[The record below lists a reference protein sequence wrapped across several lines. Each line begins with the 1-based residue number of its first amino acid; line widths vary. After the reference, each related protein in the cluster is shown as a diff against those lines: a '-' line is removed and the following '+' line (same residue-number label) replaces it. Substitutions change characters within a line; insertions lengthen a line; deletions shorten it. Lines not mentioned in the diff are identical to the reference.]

1 MAYDLIIESIIF
13 TFGEQRNMTQDHIP
27 TRLVSTENKVT
38 LEQWRALLA
47 VIDAGGYAKAAEM
60 LNKSQSAVSYA
71 ISQLEQALGVKVF
84 QLQGRKAVASA
95 AGELLYRRAKQLLA
109 QAERLEK
116 SAGCLSVQVEPLV
129 KIAADIII
137 PPAVVLQCLA
147 IFAQDFPDTRVEV
160 FETVLSGTE
169 DALLQ
174 RQVDLAIG
182 ERVPTGFMG
191 EKLVTVVMHGVSS
204 PDHPLQH
211 LGRAINYED
220 MRQHRQIIVRD
231 SGQYRRR
238 TEGWQEADQRWTVS
252 HIKTSLDAIRQ
263 GLGYAWI
270 PDSYTHDDIM
280 SGRLQYLP
288 VEIGAIREVTT
299 YLTFADRDF
308 AGPATRRL
316 AEILK
321 QHLPKFC
328 SNCTERQV

>member
-1 MAYDLIIESIIF
+1 
-13 TFGEQRNMTQDHIP
+13 MTQDQTP

-47 VIDAGGYAKAAEM
+47 VIDAGGYAKAAEL

-71 ISQLEQALGVKVF
+71 ISQLELALGVKVF

-95 AGELLYRRAKQLLA
+95 AGELLYRRAKQLLE

-160 FETVLSGTE
+160 FESVLSGTE

-182 ERVPTGFMG
+182 GRVPTGFMG

-220 MRQHRQIIVRD
+220 MRQYRQIIVRD
-231 SGQYRRR
+231 SGQYRRH
-238 TEGWQEADQRWTVS
+238 TEGWQEAEQRWTVS
-252 HIKTSLDAIRQ
+252 NFYEAI
-263 GLGYAWI
+263 
-270 PDSYTHDDIM
+270 
-280 SGRLQYLP
+280 
-288 VEIGAIREVTT
+288 
-299 YLTFADRDF
+299 
-308 AGPATRRL
+308 
-316 AEILK
+316 EILK
-321 QHLPKFC
+321 SGIGFCWLPQHLAEPYLAEGLLRRLPLQQSSERLVPMSLLTPKEEKLGPG
-328 SNCTERQV
+328 SRQLRQLILALHGKAEVL

>member
-1 MAYDLIIESIIF
+1 
-13 TFGEQRNMTQDHIP
+13 MTQESALP
-27 TRLVSTENKVT
+27 TAVGTTENKVT

-47 VIDAGGYAKAAEM
+47 VIDAGGYAKAAEL

-71 ISQLEQALGVKVF
+71 ISQLETALGVKVF
-84 QLQGRKAVASA
+84 QLQGRKAVASP
-95 AGELLYRRAKQLLA
+95 AGELLYRRAKQLLE

-116 SAGCLSVQVEPLV
+116 SAGCLSIHVEPLV

-137 PPAVVLQCLA
+137 PTTFVLQCLA
-147 IFAQDFPDTRVEV
+147 IFARDFPDTRVEI
-160 FETVLSGTE
+160 FESVLSGTE

-182 ERVPTGFMG
+182 GRVPMGFMG
-191 EKLVTVVMHGVSS
+191 EKLVTVTMRGVSS
-204 PDHPLQH
+204 ADHPLQL
-211 LGRAINYED
+211 LGRPINDED

-252 HIKTSLDAIRQ
+252 HIKTSLDAIRM
-263 GLGYAWI
+263 GLGYAWL
-270 PDSYTHDDIM
+270 PDAYTHEDITA
-280 SGRLQYLP
+280 GRLKYLP
-288 VEIGAIREVTT
+288 VEVGSVREVTT

-308 AGPATRRL
+308 AGPATKHL

-321 QHLPKFC
+321 KHLP
-328 SNCTERQV
+328 ELY